1 MREGLQASPPHV
13 AVDDLA
19 YNGET
24 VVVHLPQHPVLQLVA
39 SRSRV
44 AGALEYAAEVGDR
57 SRGQPQRPCGRDPTR
72 EGPDVP
78 RRQLPRR
85 LLASVTH
92 LVQGHLGPGT
102 RRHVHLSAEPRL
114 DRRRASGPLW
124 VAESPTGWFGEGDHL
139 REMGEIPLQ
148 FLHLPAFRQVLA
160 EIQTLFERVQ

>member
-1 MREGLQASPPHV
+1 MREGLQAFPPHV

-39 SRSRV
+39 SRV

-57 SRGQPQRPCGRDPTR
+57 SRGQPQRLCGRDPTR

-78 RRQLPRR
+78 RRQFPQR
-85 LLASVTH
+85 LLVSVTH

-114 DRRRASGPLW
+114 DRRRASGPVQ
-124 VAESPTGWFGEGDHL
+124 VAESPTGWSGEGGHL

-148 FLHLPAFRQVLA
+148 VPHLPGFRQVLA